1 MWLMFNNLILKE
13 GMEIGCF
20 YEGEEEISE
29 RKFLFFL
36 FFFFFFC
43 FGKGFEEIKAVAF
56 VCVLYEKFLLT
67 SHLVQPV

>member
-1 MWLMFNNLILKE
+1 MR
-13 GMEIGCF
+13 G
-20 YEGEEEISE
+20 
-29 RKFLFFL
+29 RKKLVKGNSFFSS
-36 FFFFFFC
+36 FSFFFFC